1 METVNQNFFN
11 RLSLNQKILA
21 LLVIEVFGFVAVA
34 LVAFT
39 QVYTVGDETKQMSSI
54 TIPLIESV
62 NSIDENVYKQS
73 LSVKELFITV
83 SQIVN
88 QDSEKMSFYDKYN
101 QLLANDTIRT
111 EFLIANQKLKKSI
124 ADTES
129 FIKVV
134 NSEASA
140 DIDIISSHQE
150 KLLSELYEL
159 RKINQIYYRLVVN
172 NLFAEKNIKI
182 LTIDMNDLKEIS
194 STEDLL
200 LLQAS
205 KVNTEL
211 EEVIFASKSKITYV
225 ERIALSYIVITSLI
239 ALLFVVTM
247 VLVIVRMNISKPLQL
262 LTDSINRYTPLH
274 KVEEIEDEQNILLR
288 EDELGRMGRS
298 FNRLKKDLWEQG
310 EGLQNA
316 KFDAERANKAKSVF
330 LASASHDLRQP
341 LNAMQ
346 MYIAALQSKVKDK
359 EILRI
364 IEDINSV
371 SISTARLLNALL
383 DVSELEVGAIKPRHE
398 IFSVNNILIS
408 IFQSFL
414 PLAKDKELDF
424 RIVPS
429 SLYVRSDPAL
439 LERILGNFMSN
450 AIRYTNKGSVLIGC
464 RKRGDKVS
472 IEVWDTGC
480 GISDDQM
487 SLIYEDFYQIEN
499 KERDRGK
506 GLGLGLALAK
516 RLADSLEHTIDSKS
530 SLGSGSCFS
539 VSVDLAEN
547 KADKNQ
553 SEIFMNIM
561 NLSGINILLVEDDID
576 VLKATKQLLE
586 SWGCKVKTARNKDEV
601 MNLIKENPYNNPD
614 IILADNRLPGDSSGI
629 DITYLIQEK
638 LQTSIPCV
646 IMTGDVERNHVQ
658 SIIDQGFPVLLKPIQ
673 PAKFRAMLSH
683 LIQAKEA

>member
-1 METVNQNFFN
+1 MELVKQNLFN

-21 LLVIEVFGFVAVA
+21 LLVVEVFGFIAVM
-34 LVAFT
+34 LVAFS
-39 QVYTVGDETKQMSSI
+39 QISTVGNETKKMSSI

-62 NSIDENVYKQS
+62 NTIDENVYKQS

-83 SQIVN
+83 SAIVN
-88 QDSEKMSFYDKYN
+88 QDSEKTSYYEKYN
-101 QLLANDTIRT
+101 QLLENDTIRT
-111 EFLIANQKLKKSI
+111 DFLIANQKLRKSI
-124 ADTES
+124 ADTET
-129 FIKVV
+129 FIKIV
-134 NSEASA
+134 NSDEIG

-159 RKINQIYYRLVVN
+159 RKVNQMYYQLVVN
-172 NLFAEKNIKI
+172 NLFAEKNIDI
-182 LTIDMNDLKEIS
+182 LSIHMNDLNEIS
-194 STEDLL
+194 STENLL
-200 LLQAS
+200 LAQAG
-205 KVNTEL
+205 KVSSEL
-211 EEVIFASKSKITYV
+211 EAIIFASKSKITYV
-225 ERIALSYIVITSLI
+225 ERIANSYIVITSLI
-239 ALLFVVTM
+239 ALLFVISM

-274 KVEEIEDEQNILLR
+274 KVEEFEDEKVILAR

-298 FNRLKKDLWEQG
+298 FNRLKQDLWEQG

-316 KFDAERANKAKSVF
+316 KIDAERANKAKSLF

-371 SISTARLLNALL
+371 SMSTARLLNALL
-383 DVSELEVGAIKPRHE
+383 DVSELEVGAIKPRFE
-398 IFSVNNILIS
+398 SFSVNNMLIS

-414 PLAKDKELDF
+414 PLAKDKGLNF
-424 RIVPS
+424 RVVPS

-464 RKRGDKVS
+464 RKRGDKVV

-516 RLADSLEHTIDSKS
+516 RLSESLEHKIVSKS
-530 SLGSGSCFS
+530 TFGSGSCFS
-539 VSVDLAEN
+539 VLVNIGEKTVDEN
-547 KADKNQ
+547 QDE
-553 SEIFMNIM
+553 SFMNIM
-561 NLSGINILLVEDDID
+561 NLSGVNILLVEDDMD

-601 MNLIKENPYNNPD
+601 MNLIKENPYDNPD
-614 IILADNRLPGDSSGI
+614 IILADNRLPGDASGI

-638 LQTSIPCV
+638 LQASIPCV

-658 SIIDQGFPVLLKPIQ
+658 SIIDKGFPVLLKPIQ

-683 LIQAKEA
+683 LIQA

>member
-1 METVNQNFFN
+1 MEEVKQNLFN

-21 LLVIEVFGFVAVA
+21 LLVVEVFGFIAVM
-34 LVAFT
+34 LVAFS
-39 QVYTVGDETKQMSSI
+39 QISTVGNETKQMSSI

-62 NSIDENVYKQS
+62 NTIDENVYKQS

-83 SQIVN
+83 SAIVN
-88 QDSEKMSFYDKYN
+88 QDSEKTSYYEKYN
-101 QLLANDTIRT
+101 QLLENDTIRT
-111 EFLIANQKLKKSI
+111 EFLIANQKLTKSI
-124 ADTES
+124 ADTEA
-129 FIKVV
+129 FIKIV
-134 NSEASA
+134 NSEEIG
-140 DIDIISSHQE
+140 DVDIISAHQE

-159 RKINQIYYRLVVN
+159 RKVNQIYYQLVVN
-172 NLFAEKNIKI
+172 ILFAEKNIEI
-182 LTIDMNDLKEIS
+182 LSIHMNDLNEIS
-194 STEDLL
+194 STGNLL
-200 LLQAS
+200 LAQAG
-205 KVNTEL
+205 KVSSEL
-211 EEVIFASKSKITYV
+211 EAIIFASKSKITYV
-225 ERIALSYIVITSLI
+225 KRIANSYIVITSLI
-239 ALLFVVTM
+239 ALLFVVSM

-274 KVEEIEDEQNILLR
+274 KVEEFEDEKVILAR

-298 FNRLKKDLWEQG
+298 FNRLKQDLWEQG

-316 KFDAERANKAKSVF
+316 KIDAERANKAKSLF

-371 SISTARLLNALL
+371 SMSTARLLNALL
-383 DVSELEVGAIKPRHE
+383 DVSELEVGAIKPRFE
-398 IFSVNNILIS
+398 SFSVNNMLIS

-414 PLAKDKELDF
+414 PLAKDKGLNF
-424 RIVPS
+424 RVVPS

-464 RKRGDKVS
+464 RKRGDKVV

-516 RLADSLEHTIDSKS
+516 RLAESLEHSINSKS
-530 SLGSGSCFS
+530 TLGAGSCFS
-539 VSVDLAEN
+539 VAVDIAEN
-547 KADKNQ
+547 NTENNQ
-553 SEIFMNIM
+553 EESFMNIM
-561 NLSGINILLVEDDID
+561 NLSGTNILLVEDDMD

-601 MNLIKENPYNNPD
+601 MNFIKENPYDNPD
-614 IILADNRLPGDSSGI
+614 IILADNRLPGDASGI

-638 LQTSIPCV
+638 LQASIPCV

-683 LIQAKEA
+683 LIQA

>member
-129 FIKVV
+129 FIKIVK
-134 NSEASA
+134 SEEKA
-140 DIDIISSHQE
+140 DIDIISAHQE

-172 NLFAEKNIKI
+172 NLFAEKNIRI

-614 IILADNRLPGDSSGI
+614 IILADNRLPGDLSGI

>member
-1 METVNQNFFN
+1 MEIANQNFFN
-11 RLSLNQKILA
+11 RLSLNQKILS
-21 LLVIEVFGFVAVA
+21 LLVIEVLGFVAVA

-62 NSIDENVYKQS
+62 NAIDENVYKQS

-88 QDSEKMSFYDKYN
+88 QDSEKTSFYEKYN
-101 QLLANDTIRT
+101 QLLANDSIRT

-134 NSEASA
+134 HSEAKA
-140 DIDIISSHQE
+140 DIAIISSHQE

-172 NLFAEKNIKI
+172 NLFAEKNIEI

-194 STEDLL
+194 YTENLL
-200 LLQAS
+200 LVQAG
-205 KVNTEL
+205 KVNAEL
-211 EEVIFASKSKITYV
+211 EEIIFASKSKITYV

-274 KVEEIEDEQNILLR
+274 KVEEFEDEKNILSR

-298 FNRLKKDLWEQG
+298 FNRLKEDLWEQG

-316 KFDAERANKAKSVF
+316 KIDAERANKAKSVF

-383 DVSELEVGAIKPRHE
+383 DVSELEVGAIKPRFE

-424 RIVPS
+424 RVVPS
-429 SLYVRSDPAL
+429 SFYVRSDPAL

-450 AIRYTNKGSVLIGC
+450 AIRYTDKGSVLIGC
-464 RKRGDKVS
+464 RKRGDKVV

-516 RLADSLEHTIDSKS
+516 RLAESLEHTIDSKS
-530 SLGSGSCFS
+530 TLGNGSCFS
-539 VSVDLAEN
+539 VAVDIAEN
-547 KADKNQ
+547 KIDDNQ
-553 SEIFMNIM
+553 AESFMNIM
-561 NLSGINILLVEDDID
+561 NLSGANILLVEDDMD

-601 MNLIKENPYNNPD
+601 MNLIKENPYDNPD
-614 IILADNRLPGDSSGI
+614 IILADNRLPGDASGI

-638 LQTSIPCV
+638 LQASIPCV

-683 LIQAKEA
+683 LIQA

>member
-1 METVNQNFFN
+1 MELIKQNLFN
-11 RLSLNQKILA
+11 RLSLNQKILS
-21 LLVIEVFGFVAVA
+21 LLVIEFLGFMAVM
-34 LVAFT
+34 LVAFS
-39 QVYTVGDETKQMSSI
+39 QIYTVGNETKQMSSI

-62 NSIDENVYKQS
+62 NTIDENVYKQS

-83 SQIVN
+83 NQIVN
-88 QDSEKMSFYDKYN
+88 QGSEEATFYDKFN
-101 QLLANDTIRT
+101 QLLENEDIQT
-111 EFLIANQKLKKSI
+111 EFILSNQNLKQSI

-129 FIKVV
+129 FVKRVSNEGIGDKDIIKV
-134 NSEASA
+134 
-140 DIDIISSHQE
+140 HKE

-159 RKINQIYYRLVVN
+159 RKVNQMYYQLVVN
-172 NLFAEKNIKI
+172 NLFAEINLEI
-182 LTIDMNDLKEIS
+182 LTIDITDLDEIS
-194 STEDLL
+194 ATENNLM
-200 LLQAS
+200 LQANRVS
-205 KVNTEL
+205 SEL
-211 EEVIFASKSKITYV
+211 EEIINASKAQITYV
-225 ERIALSYIVITSLI
+225 ERIAISYIVITSLI
-239 ALLFVVTM
+239 ALLFVVSM

-274 KVEEIEDEQNILLR
+274 KVEEIEDEQNILSR

-316 KFDAERANKAKSVF
+316 KSDAERANKAKSVF

-429 SLYVRSDPAL
+429 SLYVESDPAL

-450 AIRYTNKGSVLIGC
+450 AIRYTDKGSVLIGC
-464 RKRGDKVS
+464 RRKGSEVS

-487 SLIYEDFYQIEN
+487 SLIYEDFYQVEN

-516 RLADSLEHTIDSKS
+516 RLSDSLDHKIDSKS
-530 SLGSGSCFS
+530 SLGRGSCFS
-539 VSVDLAEN
+539 VRVDLAEN
-547 KADKNQ
+547 KADTNQ
-553 SEIFMNIM
+553 DEIFMNIM
-561 NLSGINILLVEDDID
+561 NLSGINILLIEDDID

-586 SWGCKVKTARNKDEV
+586 SWGCNVKTARNKDEV
-601 MNLIKENPYNNPD
+601 MNLIKEDPYKNPD
-614 IILADNRLPGDSSGI
+614 IILADNRLPGDASGI

-646 IMTGDVERNHVQ
+646 IMTGDVERSHVQ
-658 SIIDQGFPVLLKPIQ
+658 GIIDQGFPVLLKPIQ

-683 LIQAKEA
+683 LIQA

>member
-1 METVNQNFFN
+1 METANQILFN
-11 RLSLNQKILA
+11 KLSLNQKILA
-21 LLVIEVFGFVAVA
+21 LLVIEVFGFIAVA

-62 NSIDENVYKQS
+62 NTIDENVYKQS

-88 QDSEKMSFYDKYN
+88 QDSEKTSFYDKYN

-129 FIKVV
+129 FIKIV
-134 NSEASA
+134 NSEAKA

-159 RKINQIYYRLVVN
+159 RKVNQIYYQLVVN
-172 NLFAEKNIKI
+172 NLFAEKNIEI
-182 LTIDMNDLKEIS
+182 LTIDINDLHEIS
-194 STEDLL
+194 STEDIL
-200 LLQAS
+200 LLQAR
-205 KVNTEL
+205 KVNAEL
-211 EEVIFASKSKITYV
+211 EKIIFASKSKITYV
-225 ERIALSYIVITSLI
+225 ERIAVSYIVITSLI

-472 IEVWDTGC
+472 VEVWDTGC

-487 SLIYEDFYQIEN
+487 SLIYEDFYQVEN

-516 RLADSLEHTIDSKS
+516 RLADSLDHTINSKS
-530 SLGSGSCFS
+530 TLGAGSCFS

-547 KADKNQ
+547 KADKNLDDG
-553 SEIFMNIM
+553 FMNIM
-561 NLSGINILLVEDDID
+561 NLSGVNVFLVEDDID

-601 MNLIKENPYNNPD
+601 MNLIKENPYDNPD
-614 IILADNRLPGDSSGI
+614 IILADNRLPGDASGI

-638 LQTSIPCV
+638 LQASIPCV

>member
-1 METVNQNFFN
+1 MELIKQNLFN
-11 RLSLNQKILA
+11 RLSLNQKILS
-21 LLVIEVFGFVAVA
+21 LLVIEFLGFMAVM
-34 LVAFT
+34 LVAFS
-39 QVYTVGDETKQMSSI
+39 QIYTVGNETKQMSSI

-62 NSIDENVYKQS
+62 NTIDENVYKQS

-83 SQIVN
+83 NQIVN
-88 QDSEKMSFYDKYN
+88 QGSEEASFYDKFN
-101 QLLANDTIRT
+101 QLLENEDIQT
-111 EFLIANQKLKKSI
+111 EFILSNQNLKQSI

-129 FIKVV
+129 FVKRVSNEGIGDKDIIKV
-134 NSEASA
+134 
-140 DIDIISSHQE
+140 HKE

-159 RKINQIYYRLVVN
+159 RKVNQMYYQLVVD
-172 NLFAEKNIKI
+172 NLFAEINLEI
-182 LTIDMNDLKEIS
+182 LTIDITDLDEIS
-194 STEDLL
+194 VTENNLM
-200 LLQAS
+200 LQANRVS
-205 KVNTEL
+205 SEL
-211 EEVIFASKSKITYV
+211 EEIINASKAQITYV
-225 ERIALSYIVITSLI
+225 ERIAISYIVITSLI
-239 ALLFVVTM
+239 ALLFVISM

-274 KVEEIEDEQNILLR
+274 KVEEIEDEQNILSR

-316 KFDAERANKAKSVF
+316 KSDAERANKAKSVF

-429 SLYVRSDPAL
+429 SLYVESDPAL

-450 AIRYTNKGSVLIGC
+450 AIRYTDKGSVLIGC
-464 RKRGDKVS
+464 RRKGSEVS

-487 SLIYEDFYQIEN
+487 SLIYEDFYQVEN

-516 RLADSLEHTIDSKS
+516 RLSDSLDHKIDSKS
-530 SLGSGSCFS
+530 SLGRGSCFS
-539 VSVDLAEN
+539 VRVDLAEN
-547 KADKNQ
+547 KADTSQ
-553 SEIFMNIM
+553 DEIFMNIM
-561 NLSGINILLVEDDID
+561 NLSGINILLIEDDID

-586 SWGCKVKTARNKDEV
+586 SWGCNVKTARNKDEV
-601 MNLIKENPYNNPD
+601 MNLIKEDPYKNPD
-614 IILADNRLPGDSSGI
+614 IILADNRLPGDASGI

-646 IMTGDVERNHVQ
+646 IMTGDVERSHVQ
-658 SIIDQGFPVLLKPIQ
+658 GIIDQGFPVLLKPIQ

-683 LIQAKEA
+683 LIQA

>member
-1 METVNQNFFN
+1 MEVAKQNLFN

-21 LLVIEVFGFVAVA
+21 LLVVEVFGFIAVM
-34 LVAFT
+34 LVAFA
-39 QVYTVGDETKQMSSI
+39 QISTVGNETKKMSSI

-62 NSIDENVYKQS
+62 NTIDENVYKQS

-83 SQIVN
+83 SAIVN
-88 QDSEKMSFYDKYN
+88 QDSEKTSFYEKYN
-101 QLLANDTIRT
+101 QLLENDTIRT
-111 EFLIANQKLKKSI
+111 EFLIANQKLRKSI
-124 ADTES
+124 ADTEA
-129 FIKVV
+129 FIKIV
-134 NSEASA
+134 NSEEIG

-159 RKINQIYYRLVVN
+159 RKVNQIYYQLVVN
-172 NLFAEKNIKI
+172 NLFAEKNIDI
-182 LTIDMNDLKEIS
+182 LSIHMNDLNEIS
-194 STEDLL
+194 STENLL
-200 LLQAS
+200 LAQAG
-205 KVNTEL
+205 KVNSEL
-211 EEVIFASKSKITYV
+211 EAIIFASKSKITYV
-225 ERIALSYIVITSLI
+225 ERIANSYIVITSLI
-239 ALLFVVTM
+239 ALLFVISM

-274 KVEEIEDEQNILLR
+274 KVEEFEDEKVILAR

-298 FNRLKKDLWEQG
+298 FNRLKQDLWEQS

-316 KFDAERANKAKSVF
+316 KIDADRANKAKSLF

-359 EILRI
+359 EIMRI

-383 DVSELEVGAIKPRHE
+383 DVSELEVGAIKPRFE
-398 IFSVNNILIS
+398 SFSVNNMLIS

-414 PLAKDKELDF
+414 PLAKDKGLNF
-424 RIVPS
+424 RVVPS

-464 RKRGDKVS
+464 RKRGDKVV

-480 GISDDQM
+480 GISNDQM

-516 RLADSLEHTIDSKS
+516 RLAESLEHSINSKS
-530 SLGSGSCFS
+530 TLGAGSCFS
-539 VSVDLAEN
+539 VAVDIAEN
-547 KADKNQ
+547 NTENNQ
-553 SEIFMNIM
+553 DESFMNIM
-561 NLSGINILLVEDDID
+561 NLSGANILLVEDDMD
-576 VLKATKQLLE
+576 VLRATKQLLE

-601 MNLIKENPYNNPD
+601 MNLIKENPYDNPD
-614 IILADNRLPGDSSGI
+614 IILADNRLPGDASGI

-638 LQTSIPCV
+638 LQASIPCV

-683 LIQAKEA
+683 LIQA

>member
-1 METVNQNFFN
+1 MELIKQNLFN
-11 RLSLNQKILA
+11 RLSLNQKILS
-21 LLVIEVFGFVAVA
+21 LLVIEFLGFMAVM
-34 LVAFT
+34 LVAFS
-39 QVYTVGDETKQMSSI
+39 QIYTVGNETKQMSSI

-62 NSIDENVYKQS
+62 NTIDENVYKQS

-83 SQIVN
+83 NQIVN
-88 QDSEKMSFYDKYN
+88 QGSEEATFYDKFN
-101 QLLANDTIRT
+101 QLLENEDIQT
-111 EFLIANQKLKKSI
+111 EFILSNQNLKQSI

-129 FIKVV
+129 FVKRVSNEGIGDKDIIKV
-134 NSEASA
+134 
-140 DIDIISSHQE
+140 HKE

-159 RKINQIYYRLVVN
+159 RKVNQMYYQLVVD
-172 NLFAEKNIKI
+172 NLFAEINLEI
-182 LTIDMNDLKEIS
+182 LTIDITDLDEIS
-194 STEDLL
+194 ATENNLM
-200 LLQAS
+200 LQANRVS
-205 KVNTEL
+205 SEL
-211 EEVIFASKSKITYV
+211 EEIINASKAQITYV
-225 ERIALSYIVITSLI
+225 ERIAISYIVITSLI
-239 ALLFVVTM
+239 ALLFVISM

-274 KVEEIEDEQNILLR
+274 KVEEIEDEQNILSR

-316 KFDAERANKAKSVF
+316 KSDAERANKAKSVF

-429 SLYVRSDPAL
+429 SLYVESDPAL

-450 AIRYTNKGSVLIGC
+450 AIRYTDKGSVLIGC
-464 RKRGDKVS
+464 RRKGSEVS

-487 SLIYEDFYQIEN
+487 SLIYEDFYQVEN

-516 RLADSLEHTIDSKS
+516 RLSDSLDHKIDSKS
-530 SLGSGSCFS
+530 SLGRGSCFS
-539 VSVDLAEN
+539 VTVDLAEN
-547 KADKNQ
+547 KADTNQ
-553 SEIFMNIM
+553 DEIFMNIM
-561 NLSGINILLVEDDID
+561 NLSGINILLIEDDID

-586 SWGCKVKTARNKDEV
+586 SWGCNVKTARNKDEV
-601 MNLIKENPYNNPD
+601 MNLIKEDPYKNPD
-614 IILADNRLPGDSSGI
+614 VILADNRLPGDASGI

-638 LQTSIPCV
+638 LQTSIPCD
-646 IMTGDVERNHVQ
+646 IMTGDVERSHVQ
-658 SIIDQGFPVLLKPIQ
+658 GIIDQGFPVLLKPIQ

-683 LIQAKEA
+683 LIQV

>member
-1 METVNQNFFN
+1 METANQIFFN
-11 RLSLNQKILA
+11 KLSLNQKILA
-21 LLVIEVFGFVAVA
+21 LLVIEVFGFIAVA

-83 SQIVN
+83 SAIVN
-88 QDSEKMSFYDKYN
+88 QDSEKTSYYEKYN
-101 QLLANDTIRT
+101 QLLENDTIRT

-129 FIKVV
+129 FIKIV
-134 NSEASA
+134 NSEAKA

-159 RKINQIYYRLVVN
+159 RKVNQIYYQLVVN
-172 NLFAEKNIKI
+172 NLFAEKNIEI
-182 LTIDMNDLKEIS
+182 LTIDINDLHEIS
-194 STEDLL
+194 STEDIL
-200 LLQAS
+200 LLQAR
-205 KVNTEL
+205 KVNAEL
-211 EEVIFASKSKITYV
+211 EEIIFASKSKITYV
-225 ERIALSYIVITSLI
+225 ERIAVSYIVITSLI

-408 IFQSFL
+408 IFQSYL

-472 IEVWDTGC
+472 VEVWDTGC

-601 MNLIKENPYNNPD
+601 MNLIKENPYDNPD

-638 LQTSIPCV
+638 LQASIPCV

-683 LIQAKEA
+683 LIQA

>member
-1 METVNQNFFN
+1 MEIANQNFFN
-11 RLSLNQKILA
+11 RLSLNQKILS
-21 LLVIEVFGFVAVA
+21 LLVIEVLGFVAVA

-62 NSIDENVYKQS
+62 NAIDENVYKQS

-88 QDSEKMSFYDKYN
+88 QDSEKTSFYEKYN
-101 QLLANDTIRT
+101 QLLANDSIRT

-134 NSEASA
+134 NSEAKA
-140 DIDIISSHQE
+140 DIAIISSHQE

-172 NLFAEKNIKI
+172 NLFAEKNIEI
-182 LTIDMNDLKEIS
+182 LTIDANDLKEIS
-194 STEDLL
+194 YTENLL
-200 LLQAS
+200 LVQAG
-205 KVNTEL
+205 KVNAEL
-211 EEVIFASKSKITYV
+211 EEIIFASKSKITYV

-274 KVEEIEDEQNILLR
+274 KVEEFEDEKNILSR

-298 FNRLKKDLWEQG
+298 FNRLKEDLWEQG

-316 KFDAERANKAKSVF
+316 KIDAERANKAKSVF

-383 DVSELEVGAIKPRHE
+383 DVSELEVGAIKPRFE

-424 RIVPS
+424 RVVPS
-429 SLYVRSDPAL
+429 SFYVRSDPAL

-450 AIRYTNKGSVLIGC
+450 AIRYTDKGSVLIGC
-464 RKRGDKVS
+464 RKRGDKVV

-516 RLADSLEHTIDSKS
+516 RLAESLEHTIDSKS
-530 SLGSGSCFS
+530 TLGNGSCFS
-539 VSVDLAEN
+539 VAVDIAEN
-547 KADKNQ
+547 KIDDNQ
-553 SEIFMNIM
+553 AESFMNIM
-561 NLSGINILLVEDDID
+561 NLSGANILLVEDDMD

-601 MNLIKENPYNNPD
+601 MNLIKENPYDNPD
-614 IILADNRLPGDSSGI
+614 IILADNRLPGDASGI

-638 LQTSIPCV
+638 LQASIPCV
-646 IMTGDVERNHVQ
+646 IMTGDVERSHVQ

-683 LIQAKEA
+683 LIQA

>member
-1 METVNQNFFN
+1 MELIKQNLFN
-11 RLSLNQKILA
+11 RLSLNQKILS
-21 LLVIEVFGFVAVA
+21 LLVIEFLGFMAVM
-34 LVAFT
+34 LVAFS
-39 QVYTVGDETKQMSSI
+39 QIYTVGNETKQMSSI

-62 NSIDENVYKQS
+62 NTIDENVYKQS

-83 SQIVN
+83 NQIVN
-88 QDSEKMSFYDKYN
+88 QGSEEASFYDKFN
-101 QLLANDTIRT
+101 QLLENEDIQT
-111 EFLIANQKLKKSI
+111 EFILSNQNLKQSI

-129 FIKVV
+129 FVKRVSNEGIGDKDIIKV
-134 NSEASA
+134 
-140 DIDIISSHQE
+140 HKE

-159 RKINQIYYRLVVN
+159 RKVNQMYYQLVVD
-172 NLFAEKNIKI
+172 NLFAEINLEI
-182 LTIDMNDLKEIS
+182 LTIDITDLDEIS
-194 STEDLL
+194 ATENNLM
-200 LLQAS
+200 LQANRVS
-205 KVNTEL
+205 SEL
-211 EEVIFASKSKITYV
+211 EEIINASKAQITYV
-225 ERIALSYIVITSLI
+225 ERIAISYIVITSLI
-239 ALLFVVTM
+239 ALLFVISM

-274 KVEEIEDEQNILLR
+274 KVEEIEDEQNILSR

-316 KFDAERANKAKSVF
+316 KSDAERANKAKSVF

-429 SLYVRSDPAL
+429 SLYVESDPAL

-450 AIRYTNKGSVLIGC
+450 AIRYTDKGSVLIGC
-464 RKRGDKVS
+464 RRKGSEIS

-487 SLIYEDFYQIEN
+487 SLIYEDFYQVEN

-516 RLADSLEHTIDSKS
+516 RLSDSLDHKIDSKS
-530 SLGSGSCFS
+530 SLGRGSCFS
-539 VSVDLAEN
+539 VRVDLAKN
-547 KADKNQ
+547 KADTNQ
-553 SEIFMNIM
+553 EEIFMNIM
-561 NLSGINILLVEDDID
+561 NLSGINILLIEDDID

-586 SWGCKVKTARNKDEV
+586 SWGCNVKTARNKDEV
-601 MNLIKENPYNNPD
+601 MNLIKEDPYKNPD
-614 IILADNRLPGDSSGI
+614 IILADNRLPGDASGI

-638 LQTSIPCV
+638 LQISIPCV
-646 IMTGDVERNHVQ
+646 IMTGDVERSHVQ
-658 SIIDQGFPVLLKPIQ
+658 GIIDQGFPVLLKPIQ

-683 LIQAKEA
+683 LIQA

>member
-1 METVNQNFFN
+1 MELVKQNLFN
-11 RLSLNQKILA
+11 KLSLNQKILA
-21 LLVIEVFGFVAVA
+21 LLVVEVFGFIAVM
-34 LVAFT
+34 LVAFS
-39 QVYTVGDETKQMSSI
+39 QISTVGNETKQMSSI

-62 NSIDENVYKQS
+62 NTIDENVYKQS

-83 SQIVN
+83 SAIVN
-88 QDSEKMSFYDKYN
+88 QDSEKTSYYEKYN
-101 QLLANDTIRT
+101 QLLENDTIRT
-111 EFLIANQKLKKSI
+111 EFLIANQKLTKSI
-124 ADTES
+124 ADTEA
-129 FIKVV
+129 FIKIV
-134 NSEASA
+134 NSEEIG
-140 DIDIISSHQE
+140 DLDIISAHQE

-159 RKINQIYYRLVVN
+159 RKVNQIYYQLVVN
-172 NLFAEKNIKI
+172 NLFAEKNIEI
-182 LTIDMNDLKEIS
+182 LSIHMNDLNEIS
-194 STEDLL
+194 STGNLL
-200 LLQAS
+200 LAQAG
-205 KVNTEL
+205 KVSSEL
-211 EEVIFASKSKITYV
+211 EAIIFASKSKITYV
-225 ERIALSYIVITSLI
+225 ERIANSYIVITSLI
-239 ALLFVVTM
+239 ALLFVVSM

-274 KVEEIEDEQNILLR
+274 KVEEFEDEKVILAR

-298 FNRLKKDLWEQG
+298 FNRLKQDLWEQG

-316 KFDAERANKAKSVF
+316 KIDAERANKAKSLF

-371 SISTARLLNALL
+371 SMSTARLLNALL
-383 DVSELEVGAIKPRHE
+383 DVSELEVGAIKPRFE
-398 IFSVNNILIS
+398 SFSVNNMLIS

-414 PLAKDKELDF
+414 PLAKDKGLNF
-424 RIVPS
+424 RVVPS

-464 RKRGDKVS
+464 RKRGDKVV

-516 RLADSLEHTIDSKS
+516 RLAESLEHSINSKS
-530 SLGSGSCFS
+530 TLGAGSCFS
-539 VSVDLAEN
+539 VAVDIAEN
-547 KADKNQ
+547 NTENNQ
-553 SEIFMNIM
+553 EESFMNIM
-561 NLSGINILLVEDDID
+561 NLSGTNILLVEDDMD

-601 MNLIKENPYNNPD
+601 MNFIKENPYDNPD
-614 IILADNRLPGDSSGI
+614 IILADNRLPGDASGI

-638 LQTSIPCV
+638 LQASIPCV

-683 LIQAKEA
+683 LIQA

>member
-1 METVNQNFFN
+1 METANQIFFN
-11 RLSLNQKILA
+11 KLSLNQKILA
-21 LLVIEVFGFVAVA
+21 LLVIEVFGFIAVA

-62 NSIDENVYKQS
+62 NTIDENVYKQS

-88 QDSEKMSFYDKYN
+88 QDSEKTSFYDKYN

-129 FIKVV
+129 FIKIV
-134 NSEASA
+134 NSEAKA

-172 NLFAEKNIKI
+172 NLFAEKNIEI
-182 LTIDMNDLKEIS
+182 LTIDINDLHEIS
-194 STEDLL
+194 STEDIL
-200 LLQAS
+200 LLQAR
-205 KVNTEL
+205 KVNAEL
-211 EEVIFASKSKITYV
+211 EEIIFASKSKITYV
-225 ERIALSYIVITSLI
+225 ERIAVSYIVITSLI

-472 IEVWDTGC
+472 VEVWDTGC

-638 LQTSIPCV
+638 LQASIPCV

-683 LIQAKEA
+683 LIQA

>member
-1 METVNQNFFN
+1 MELVKQNLFN

-21 LLVIEVFGFVAVA
+21 LLVVEVFGFIAVM
-34 LVAFT
+34 LVAFS
-39 QVYTVGDETKQMSSI
+39 QISTVGNETKQMSSI

-62 NSIDENVYKQS
+62 NTIDENVYKQS

-83 SQIVN
+83 SAIVN
-88 QDSEKMSFYDKYN
+88 QDSEKTSYYEKYN
-101 QLLANDTIRT
+101 QLLENDTIRT
-111 EFLIANQKLKKSI
+111 EFLIANQKLTKSI
-124 ADTES
+124 ADTEA
-129 FIKVV
+129 FIKIV
-134 NSEASA
+134 NSEEIG
-140 DIDIISSHQE
+140 DVDIISSHQE

-159 RKINQIYYRLVVN
+159 RKVNQIYYQLVVN
-172 NLFAEKNIKI
+172 NLFAEKNIEI
-182 LTIDMNDLKEIS
+182 LSIHMNDLNEIS
-194 STEDLL
+194 STGNLL
-200 LLQAS
+200 LAQAG
-205 KVNTEL
+205 KVSSEL
-211 EEVIFASKSKITYV
+211 EAIIFASKSKITYV
-225 ERIALSYIVITSLI
+225 ERIANSYIVITSLI
-239 ALLFVVTM
+239 ALLFVVSM

-274 KVEEIEDEQNILLR
+274 KVEEFEDEKVILAR

-298 FNRLKKDLWEQG
+298 FNRLKQDLWEQG

-316 KFDAERANKAKSVF
+316 KIDAERANKAKSLF

-371 SISTARLLNALL
+371 SMSTARLLNALL
-383 DVSELEVGAIKPRHE
+383 DVSELEVGAIKPRFE
-398 IFSVNNILIS
+398 SFSVNNMLIS

-414 PLAKDKELDF
+414 PLAKDKGLNF
-424 RIVPS
+424 RVVPS

-464 RKRGDKVS
+464 RKRGDKVV

-487 SLIYEDFYQIEN
+487 SLIYEDFYQIDN

-516 RLADSLEHTIDSKS
+516 RLAESLEHSINSKS
-530 SLGSGSCFS
+530 TLGAGSCFS
-539 VSVDLAEN
+539 VAVDIAEN
-547 KADKNQ
+547 NTENNQ
-553 SEIFMNIM
+553 EESFMNIM
-561 NLSGINILLVEDDID
+561 NLSGTNILLVEDDMD

-601 MNLIKENPYNNPD
+601 MNFIKENPYDNPD
-614 IILADNRLPGDSSGI
+614 IILADNRLPGDASGI

-638 LQTSIPCV
+638 LQASIPCV

-683 LIQAKEA
+683 LIQA

>member
-1 METVNQNFFN
+1 MELIKQNLFN
-11 RLSLNQKILA
+11 RLSLNQKILS
-21 LLVIEVFGFVAVA
+21 LLVIEFLGFMAVM
-34 LVAFT
+34 LVAFS
-39 QVYTVGDETKQMSSI
+39 QIYTVGNETKQMSSI

-62 NSIDENVYKQS
+62 NTIDENVYKQS

-83 SQIVN
+83 NQIVN
-88 QDSEKMSFYDKYN
+88 QGSEEASFYDKFN
-101 QLLANDTIRT
+101 QLLENEDIQT
-111 EFLIANQKLKKSI
+111 EFILSNQNLKQSI

-129 FIKVV
+129 FVKRVSNEGIGDKDIIKV
-134 NSEASA
+134 
-140 DIDIISSHQE
+140 HKE

-159 RKINQIYYRLVVN
+159 RKVNQMYYQLVVD
-172 NLFAEKNIKI
+172 NLFAEINLEI
-182 LTIDMNDLKEIS
+182 LTIDITDLDEIS
-194 STEDLL
+194 ATENNLM
-200 LLQAS
+200 LQANRVS
-205 KVNTEL
+205 SEL
-211 EEVIFASKSKITYV
+211 EEIINASKAQITYV
-225 ERIALSYIVITSLI
+225 ERIAISYIVITSLI
-239 ALLFVVTM
+239 ALLFVVSM

-274 KVEEIEDEQNILLR
+274 KVEEIEDEQNILSR

-316 KFDAERANKAKSVF
+316 KSDAERANKAKSVF

-429 SLYVRSDPAL
+429 SLYVESDPAL

-450 AIRYTNKGSVLIGC
+450 AIRYTDKGSVLIGC
-464 RKRGDKVS
+464 RRKGSEVS

-487 SLIYEDFYQIEN
+487 SLIYEDFYQVEN

-516 RLADSLEHTIDSKS
+516 RLSDSLDHKIDSKS
-530 SLGSGSCFS
+530 SLGRGSCFS
-539 VSVDLAEN
+539 VRVDLAEN
-547 KADKNQ
+547 KADTNQ
-553 SEIFMNIM
+553 DEIFMNIM
-561 NLSGINILLVEDDID
+561 SLSGINILLIEDDID

-586 SWGCKVKTARNKDEV
+586 SWGCNVKTARNKDEV
-601 MNLIKENPYNNPD
+601 MNLIKEDPYKNPD
-614 IILADNRLPGDSSGI
+614 IILADNRLPGDASGI

-646 IMTGDVERNHVQ
+646 IMTGDVERSHVQ
-658 SIIDQGFPVLLKPIQ
+658 GIIDQGFPVLLKPIQ

-683 LIQAKEA
+683 LIQA

>member
-1 METVNQNFFN
+1 MELIKQNLFN
-11 RLSLNQKILA
+11 RLSLNQKILS
-21 LLVIEVFGFVAVA
+21 LLVIEFLGFMAVM
-34 LVAFT
+34 LVAFS
-39 QVYTVGDETKQMSSI
+39 QIYTVGNETKQMSSI

-62 NSIDENVYKQS
+62 NTIDENVYKQS

-83 SQIVN
+83 NQIVN
-88 QDSEKMSFYDKYN
+88 QGSEEASFYDKFN
-101 QLLANDTIRT
+101 QLLENEDIQT
-111 EFLIANQKLKKSI
+111 EFILSNQNLKQSI

-129 FIKVV
+129 FVKRVSNEGIGDKDIIKV
-134 NSEASA
+134 
-140 DIDIISSHQE
+140 HKE

-159 RKINQIYYRLVVN
+159 RKVNQMYYQLVVD
-172 NLFAEKNIKI
+172 NLFAEINLEI
-182 LTIDMNDLKEIS
+182 LTIDITDLDEIS
-194 STEDLL
+194 ATENNLM
-200 LLQAS
+200 LQANRVS
-205 KVNTEL
+205 SEL
-211 EEVIFASKSKITYV
+211 EEIINASKAQITYV
-225 ERIALSYIVITSLI
+225 ERIAISYIVITSLI
-239 ALLFVVTM
+239 ALLFVISM

-274 KVEEIEDEQNILLR
+274 KVEEIEDEQNILSR

-316 KFDAERANKAKSVF
+316 KSDAERANKAKSVF

-429 SLYVRSDPAL
+429 SLYVESDPAL

-450 AIRYTNKGSVLIGC
+450 AIRYTDKGSVLIGC
-464 RKRGDKVS
+464 RRKGSEVS

-487 SLIYEDFYQIEN
+487 SLIYEDFYQVEN

-516 RLADSLEHTIDSKS
+516 RLSDSLDHKIDSKS
-530 SLGSGSCFS
+530 SLGRGSCFS
-539 VSVDLAEN
+539 VRVDLAEN
-547 KADKNQ
+547 KADTNQ
-553 SEIFMNIM
+553 DEIFMNIM
-561 NLSGINILLVEDDID
+561 SLSGINILLIEDDID

-586 SWGCKVKTARNKDEV
+586 SWGCNVKTARNKDEV
-601 MNLIKENPYNNPD
+601 MNLIKEDPYKNPD
-614 IILADNRLPGDSSGI
+614 IILADNRLPGDASGI

-658 SIIDQGFPVLLKPIQ
+658 GIIDQGFPVLLKPIQ

-683 LIQAKEA
+683 LIQA

>member
-1 METVNQNFFN
+1 MEEVKQNLFN

-21 LLVIEVFGFVAVA
+21 LLVVEVFGFIAVM
-34 LVAFT
+34 LVAFS
-39 QVYTVGDETKQMSSI
+39 QISTVGNETKQMSSI

-62 NSIDENVYKQS
+62 NTIDENVYKQS

-83 SQIVN
+83 SAIVN
-88 QDSEKMSFYDKYN
+88 QDSEKTSYYEKYN
-101 QLLANDTIRT
+101 QLLENDTIRT
-111 EFLIANQKLKKSI
+111 EFLIANQKLRKSI
-124 ADTES
+124 ADTEA
-129 FIKVV
+129 FIKIV
-134 NSEASA
+134 NSDEIG

-159 RKINQIYYRLVVN
+159 RKVNQIYYQLVVN
-172 NLFAEKNIKI
+172 NLFAEKNIDI
-182 LTIDMNDLKEIS
+182 LSIHMNDLNEIS
-194 STEDLL
+194 STENLL
-200 LLQAS
+200 LAQAG
-205 KVNTEL
+205 KVNSEL
-211 EEVIFASKSKITYV
+211 EAIIFASKSKITYV
-225 ERIALSYIVITSLI
+225 ERIANSYIVITSLI
-239 ALLFVVTM
+239 ALLFVISM

-262 LTDSINRYTPLH
+262 LTDSINRYTPLQ
-274 KVEEIEDEQNILLR
+274 KVEEFEDEKVILAR

-298 FNRLKKDLWEQG
+298 FNRLKQDLWEQS

-316 KFDAERANKAKSVF
+316 KIDAERANKAKSLF

-383 DVSELEVGAIKPRHE
+383 DVSELEAGAIKPRFE
-398 IFSVNNILIS
+398 SFSVNNMLIS

-414 PLAKDKELDF
+414 PLAKDKGLNF
-424 RIVPS
+424 RVVPS

-464 RKRGDKVS
+464 RKRGDKVV

-516 RLADSLEHTIDSKS
+516 RLSESLEHKIVSKS
-530 SLGSGSCFS
+530 TFGSGSCFS
-539 VSVDLAEN
+539 VLVNIGEKTVDEN
-547 KADKNQ
+547 QDE
-553 SEIFMNIM
+553 SFMNIM
-561 NLSGINILLVEDDID
+561 NLSGVNILLVEDDMD

-601 MNLIKENPYNNPD
+601 MNLIKENPYDNPD
-614 IILADNRLPGDSSGI
+614 IILADNRLPGDASGI

-638 LQTSIPCV
+638 LQASIPCV

-683 LIQAKEA
+683 LIQA

>member
-1 METVNQNFFN
+1 MEVVKQNLFN

-21 LLVIEVFGFVAVA
+21 LLVVEVFGFIAVM
-34 LVAFT
+34 LVAFS
-39 QVYTVGDETKQMSSI
+39 QISTVGNETKQMSSI

-62 NSIDENVYKQS
+62 NTIDENVYKQS

-83 SQIVN
+83 SAIVN
-88 QDSEKMSFYDKYN
+88 QDSEKTSYYEKYN
-101 QLLANDTIRT
+101 QLLENDTIRT
-111 EFLIANQKLKKSI
+111 EFLIANQKLRKSI
-124 ADTES
+124 ADTEA
-129 FIKVV
+129 FIKIV
-134 NSEASA
+134 NSDEIG

-159 RKINQIYYRLVVN
+159 RKVNQIYYQLVVN
-172 NLFAEKNIKI
+172 NLFAEKNIDI
-182 LTIDMNDLKEIS
+182 LSIHMNDLNEIS
-194 STEDLL
+194 STENLL
-200 LLQAS
+200 LAQAG
-205 KVNTEL
+205 KVNSEL
-211 EEVIFASKSKITYV
+211 EAIIFASKSKITYV
-225 ERIALSYIVITSLI
+225 ERIANSYIVITSLI
-239 ALLFVVTM
+239 ALLFVVSM

-274 KVEEIEDEQNILLR
+274 KVEEFEDEKVILAR

-298 FNRLKKDLWEQG
+298 FNRLKQDLWEQG

-316 KFDAERANKAKSVF
+316 KIDAERANKAKSLF

-371 SISTARLLNALL
+371 SMSTARLLNALL
-383 DVSELEVGAIKPRHE
+383 DVSELEVGAIKPRFE
-398 IFSVNNILIS
+398 SFSVNNMLIS

-414 PLAKDKELDF
+414 PLAKDKGLNF
-424 RIVPS
+424 RVVPS

-464 RKRGDKVS
+464 RKRGDKVV

-516 RLADSLEHTIDSKS
+516 RLSESLEHKIVSKS
-530 SLGSGSCFS
+530 TFGSGSCFS
-539 VSVDLAEN
+539 VLVNIGEKTVDEN
-547 KADKNQ
+547 QDE
-553 SEIFMNIM
+553 SFMNIM
-561 NLSGINILLVEDDID
+561 NLSGVNILLVEDDMD

-601 MNLIKENPYNNPD
+601 MNFIKENPYDNPD
-614 IILADNRLPGDSSGI
+614 IILADNRLPGDASGI

-638 LQTSIPCV
+638 LQASIPCV

-683 LIQAKEA
+683 LIQA

>member
-1 METVNQNFFN
+1 MEVVKQNLFN

-21 LLVIEVFGFVAVA
+21 LLVVEVFGFIAVM
-34 LVAFT
+34 LVAFS
-39 QVYTVGDETKQMSSI
+39 QISTVGNETKQMSSI

-62 NSIDENVYKQS
+62 NTIDENVYKQS

-83 SQIVN
+83 SAIVN
-88 QDSEKMSFYDKYN
+88 QDSEKTSYYEKYN
-101 QLLANDTIRT
+101 QLLENDTIRT
-111 EFLIANQKLKKSI
+111 EFLIANQKLRKSI
-124 ADTES
+124 ADTEA
-129 FIKVV
+129 FIKIVH
-134 NSEASA
+134 SDEIG

-159 RKINQIYYRLVVN
+159 RKVNQIYYQLVVN
-172 NLFAEKNIKI
+172 NLFAEKNIDI
-182 LTIDMNDLKEIS
+182 LSIHMNDLNEIS
-194 STEDLL
+194 STENLL
-200 LLQAS
+200 LAQAG
-205 KVNTEL
+205 KVNSEL
-211 EEVIFASKSKITYV
+211 EAIIFASKSKITYV
-225 ERIALSYIVITSLI
+225 ERIANSYIVITSLI
-239 ALLFVVTM
+239 ALLFVISM

-274 KVEEIEDEQNILLR
+274 KVEEFEDEKVILAR

-298 FNRLKKDLWEQG
+298 FNRLKQDLWEQS

-316 KFDAERANKAKSVF
+316 KIDAERANKAKSLF

-359 EILRI
+359 EIMRI

-383 DVSELEVGAIKPRHE
+383 DVSELEVGAIKPRFE
-398 IFSVNNILIS
+398 SFSVNNMLIS

-414 PLAKDKELDF
+414 PLAKDKGLNF
-424 RIVPS
+424 RVVPS

-464 RKRGDKVS
+464 RKRGDKVV

-516 RLADSLEHTIDSKS
+516 RLSESLEHKIVSKS
-530 SLGSGSCFS
+530 TFGSGSCFS
-539 VSVDLAEN
+539 VLVNIGEKTVDEN
-547 KADKNQ
+547 QDE
-553 SEIFMNIM
+553 SFMNIM
-561 NLSGINILLVEDDID
+561 NLSGANILLVEDDMD

-601 MNLIKENPYNNPD
+601 MNLIKENPYDNPD
-614 IILADNRLPGDSSGI
+614 IILADNRLPGDASGI

-638 LQTSIPCV
+638 LQASIPCV

-683 LIQAKEA
+683 LIQA

>member
-1 METVNQNFFN
+1 MEIIKQNFFN
-11 RLSLNQKILA
+11 RLSLNQKILS
-21 LLVIEVFGFVAVA
+21 LLVIEILGFTAVM
-34 LVAFT
+34 LVAFS
-39 QVYTVGDETKQMSSI
+39 QIYKVGNETKQMSSI

-62 NSIDENVYKQS
+62 NTIDENVYKQS
-73 LSVKELFITV
+73 ISVKELFITV

-88 QDSEKMSFYDKYN
+88 QDSDEASFYEKFN
-101 QLLANDTIRT
+101 QLLENEDIQTN
-111 EFLIANQKLKKSI
+111 FLLSNQNLRKSI
-124 ADTES
+124 NDTES
-129 FIKVV
+129 FVKRV
-134 NSEASA
+134 NEEG
-140 DIDIISSHQE
+140 IGNRDIILFHKE

-159 RKINQIYYRLVVN
+159 RKVNQMYYQLVVN
-172 NLFAEKNIKI
+172 NLFAEINLEI
-182 LTIDMNDLKEIS
+182 LTIDISDLDEIS
-194 STEDLL
+194 NTENSLM
-200 LLQAS
+200 LQANRVS
-205 KVNTEL
+205 SEL
-211 EEVIFASKSKITYV
+211 EEIINASKAQITYV
-225 ERIALSYIVITSLI
+225 ERIAISYIVITSLI
-239 ALLFVVTM
+239 ALLFVVSM

-262 LTDSINRYTPLH
+262 LTDSINRYSPLH
-274 KVEEIEDEQNILLR
+274 KVEEIEDEQNILSR

-310 EGLQNA
+310 EGLQTA
-316 KFDAERANKAKSVF
+316 KLDAERANKAKSVF

-383 DVSELEVGAIKPRHE
+383 DVSELEVGAIKPRKE
-398 IFSVNNILIS
+398 VFSVNNILIS

-424 RIVPS
+424 RVVPS
-429 SLYVRSDPAL
+429 SLYVESDPAL

-450 AIRYTNKGSVLIGC
+450 AIRYTDKGSVLIGC

-487 SLIYEDFYQIEN
+487 SLIYEDFYQVEN

-506 GLGLGLALAK
+506 GIGLGLALAK
-516 RLADSLEHTIDSKS
+516 RLADSLKHTIDSKS
-530 SLGSGSCFS
+530 RLGSGSYFS
-539 VSVDLAEN
+539 VNVDLAEN
-547 KADKNQ
+547 KA
-553 SEIFMNIM
+553 EINNDEILMNIM

-601 MNLIKENPYNNPD
+601 MNLIDEDPYTNPD
-614 IILADNRLPGDSSGI
+614 IILADNRLPGDASGI

-646 IMTGDVERNHVQ
+646 IMTGDVERSHVQ

-683 LIQAKEA
+683 LIQA

>member
-1 METVNQNFFN
+1 MEIANQNFFN
-11 RLSLNQKILA
+11 RLSLNQKILS
-21 LLVIEVFGFVAVA
+21 LLVIEVLGFVAVA

-62 NSIDENVYKQS
+62 NAIDENVYKQS

-88 QDSEKMSFYDKYN
+88 QDSEKTSFYEKYN
-101 QLLANDTIRT
+101 QLLANDSIRT

-134 NSEASA
+134 NSEAKA
-140 DIDIISSHQE
+140 DIAIISSHQE
-150 KLLSELYEL
+150 KLLSELFEL

-172 NLFAEKNIKI
+172 NLFAEKNIEI
-182 LTIDMNDLKEIS
+182 LTIDANDLKEIS
-194 STEDLL
+194 LTENLL
-200 LLQAS
+200 LVQAG
-205 KVNTEL
+205 KVNAEL
-211 EEVIFASKSKITYV
+211 EEIIFASKSKITYV

-274 KVEEIEDEQNILLR
+274 KVEEFEDQKNILSR

-298 FNRLKKDLWEQG
+298 FNRLKEDLWEQG

-316 KFDAERANKAKSVF
+316 KIDAERANKAKSVF

-424 RIVPS
+424 RVVPS
-429 SLYVRSDPAL
+429 SFYVRSDPAL

-450 AIRYTNKGSVLIGC
+450 AIRYTDKGSVLIGC
-464 RKRGDKVS
+464 RKKGDKVV

-516 RLADSLEHTIDSKS
+516 RLAESLEHTIDSKS
-530 SLGSGSCFS
+530 TLGNGSCFS
-539 VSVDLAEN
+539 VAVDIAEN
-547 KADKNQ
+547 KIDDNQ
-553 SEIFMNIM
+553 AESFMNIM
-561 NLSGINILLVEDDID
+561 NFYSR
-576 VLKATKQLLE
+576 QL
-586 SWGCKVKTARNKDEV
+586 T
-601 MNLIKENPYNNPD
+601 
-614 IILADNRLPGDSSGI
+614 
-629 DITYLIQEK
+629 
-638 LQTSIPCV
+638 
-646 IMTGDVERNHVQ
+646 
-658 SIIDQGFPVLLKPIQ
+658 
-673 PAKFRAMLSH
+673 
-683 LIQAKEA
+683 

>member
-1 METVNQNFFN
+1 METANQIFFN
-11 RLSLNQKILA
+11 KLSLNQKILA
-21 LLVIEVFGFVAVA
+21 LLVIEVFGFIAVA

-62 NSIDENVYKQS
+62 NTIDENVYKQS

-83 SQIVN
+83 SAIVN
-88 QDSEKMSFYDKYN
+88 QDSEKTSYYEKYN

-129 FIKVV
+129 FIKIV

-172 NLFAEKNIKI
+172 NLFAEKNIEI
-182 LTIDMNDLKEIS
+182 LTIDINDLHEIS
-194 STEDLL
+194 STEDIL
-200 LLQAS
+200 LLQAR
-205 KVNTEL
+205 KVNAEL
-211 EEVIFASKSKITYV
+211 EEIIFASKSKITYV
-225 ERIALSYIVITSLI
+225 ERIAVSYIVITSLI

-464 RKRGDKVS
+464 RKRGDKVA

-487 SLIYEDFYQIEN
+487 SLIYEDFYQVEN

-638 LQTSIPCV
+638 LQASIPCV

-683 LIQAKEA
+683 LIQA

>member
-1 METVNQNFFN
+1 MELIKQNLFN
-11 RLSLNQKILA
+11 RLSLNQKILS
-21 LLVIEVFGFVAVA
+21 LLVIEFLGFMAVM
-34 LVAFT
+34 LVAFS
-39 QVYTVGDETKQMSSI
+39 QIYTVGNETKQMSSI

-62 NSIDENVYKQS
+62 NTIDENVYKQS

-83 SQIVN
+83 NQIVN
-88 QDSEKMSFYDKYN
+88 QGSEEASFYDKFN
-101 QLLANDTIRT
+101 QLLENEDIQT
-111 EFLIANQKLKKSI
+111 EFILSNQNLKQSI

-129 FIKVV
+129 FVKRVSNEGIGDKDIIKV
-134 NSEASA
+134 
-140 DIDIISSHQE
+140 HKE

-159 RKINQIYYRLVVN
+159 RKVNQMYYQLVVD
-172 NLFAEKNIKI
+172 NLFAEINLEI
-182 LTIDMNDLKEIS
+182 LTIDITDLDEIS
-194 STEDLL
+194 ATENNLM
-200 LLQAS
+200 LQANRVS
-205 KVNTEL
+205 SEL
-211 EEVIFASKSKITYV
+211 EKIINASKAQITYV
-225 ERIALSYIVITSLI
+225 ERIAISYIVITSLI
-239 ALLFVVTM
+239 ALLFVVSM

-274 KVEEIEDEQNILLR
+274 KVEEIEDEQNILSR

-316 KFDAERANKAKSVF
+316 KSDAERANKAKSVF

-429 SLYVRSDPAL
+429 SLYVESDPAL

-450 AIRYTNKGSVLIGC
+450 AIRYTDKGSVLIGC
-464 RKRGDKVS
+464 RRKGSEVS

-487 SLIYEDFYQIEN
+487 SLIYEDFYQVEN

-516 RLADSLEHTIDSKS
+516 RLSDSLDHKIDSKS
-530 SLGSGSCFS
+530 SLGRGSCFS
-539 VSVDLAEN
+539 VRVDLAEN
-547 KADKNQ
+547 KADTNQ
-553 SEIFMNIM
+553 DEIFMNIM
-561 NLSGINILLVEDDID
+561 NLSGINILLIEDDID

-586 SWGCKVKTARNKDEV
+586 SWGCNVKTARNKDEV
-601 MNLIKENPYNNPD
+601 MNLIKEDPYKNPD
-614 IILADNRLPGDSSGI
+614 IILADNRLPGDASGI

-646 IMTGDVERNHVQ
+646 IMTGDVERSHVQ
-658 SIIDQGFPVLLKPIQ
+658 GIIDQGFPVLLKPIQ

-683 LIQAKEA
+683 LIQA

>member
-1 METVNQNFFN
+1 MELVKQNLFN

-21 LLVIEVFGFVAVA
+21 LLVVEVFGFIAVM
-34 LVAFT
+34 LVAFS
-39 QVYTVGDETKQMSSI
+39 QISTVGNETKQMSSI

-62 NSIDENVYKQS
+62 NTIDENVYKQS

-83 SQIVN
+83 SAIVN
-88 QDSEKMSFYDKYN
+88 QDSEKTSYYEKYN
-101 QLLANDTIRT
+101 QLLENDTIRT
-111 EFLIANQKLKKSI
+111 EFLIANQKLTKSI
-124 ADTES
+124 ADTEA
-129 FIKVV
+129 FIKIV
-134 NSEASA
+134 NSEEIG

-159 RKINQIYYRLVVN
+159 RKVNQIYYQLVVN
-172 NLFAEKNIKI
+172 NLFAEKNIEI
-182 LTIDMNDLKEIS
+182 LSIHMNDLNEIS
-194 STEDLL
+194 STENLL
-200 LLQAS
+200 LAQAG
-205 KVNTEL
+205 KVSSEL
-211 EEVIFASKSKITYV
+211 EAIIFASKSKITYV
-225 ERIALSYIVITSLI
+225 ERIANSYIVITSLI
-239 ALLFVVTM
+239 ALLFVVSM

-274 KVEEIEDEQNILLR
+274 KVEEFEDEKVILAR

-298 FNRLKKDLWEQG
+298 FNRLKQDLWEQG

-316 KFDAERANKAKSVF
+316 KIDAERANKAKSLF

-371 SISTARLLNALL
+371 SMSTARLLNALL
-383 DVSELEVGAIKPRHE
+383 DVSELEVGAIKPRFE
-398 IFSVNNILIS
+398 SFSVNNMLIS

-414 PLAKDKELDF
+414 PLAKDKGLNF
-424 RIVPS
+424 RVVPS

-464 RKRGDKVS
+464 RKRGDKVV

-516 RLADSLEHTIDSKS
+516 RLAESLEHSINSKS
-530 SLGSGSCFS
+530 TLGAGSCFS
-539 VSVDLAEN
+539 VTVDIAEN
-547 KADKNQ
+547 NTENNQ
-553 SEIFMNIM
+553 EESFMNIM
-561 NLSGINILLVEDDID
+561 NLSGTNILLVEDDMD

-601 MNLIKENPYNNPD
+601 MNFIKENPYDNPD
-614 IILADNRLPGDSSGI
+614 IILADNRLPGDASGI

-638 LQTSIPCV
+638 LQASIPCV

-683 LIQAKEA
+683 LIQA

>member
-1 METVNQNFFN
+1 MELIKQNLFN
-11 RLSLNQKILA
+11 RLSLNQKILS
-21 LLVIEVFGFVAVA
+21 LLVIEFLGFMAVM
-34 LVAFT
+34 LVAFS
-39 QVYTVGDETKQMSSI
+39 QIYTVGNETKQMSSI

-62 NSIDENVYKQS
+62 NTIDENVYKQS

-83 SQIVN
+83 NQIVN
-88 QDSEKMSFYDKYN
+88 QGSEEATFYDKFN
-101 QLLANDTIRT
+101 QLLENEDIQT
-111 EFLIANQKLKKSI
+111 EFILSNQNLKQSI

-129 FIKVV
+129 FVKRVSNEGIGDKDIIKV
-134 NSEASA
+134 
-140 DIDIISSHQE
+140 HKE

-159 RKINQIYYRLVVN
+159 RKVNQMYYQLVVD
-172 NLFAEKNIKI
+172 NLFAEINLEI
-182 LTIDMNDLKEIS
+182 LTIDITDLDEIS
-194 STEDLL
+194 ATENNLM
-200 LLQAS
+200 LQANRVS
-205 KVNTEL
+205 SEL
-211 EEVIFASKSKITYV
+211 EEIINASKAQITYV
-225 ERIALSYIVITSLI
+225 ERIAISYIVITSLI
-239 ALLFVVTM
+239 ALLFVVSM

-274 KVEEIEDEQNILLR
+274 KVEEIEDEQNILSR

-316 KFDAERANKAKSVF
+316 KSDAERANKAKSVF

-429 SLYVRSDPAL
+429 SLYVESDPAL

-450 AIRYTNKGSVLIGC
+450 AIRYTDKGSVLIGC
-464 RKRGDKVS
+464 RRKGSEVS

-487 SLIYEDFYQIEN
+487 SLIYEDFYQVEN

-516 RLADSLEHTIDSKS
+516 RLSDSLDHKIDSKS
-530 SLGSGSCFS
+530 SLGRGSCFS
-539 VSVDLAEN
+539 VRVDLAEN
-547 KADKNQ
+547 
-553 SEIFMNIM
+553 
-561 NLSGINILLVEDDID
+561 ILQDHVLVPPAE
-576 VLKATKQLLE
+576 
-586 SWGCKVKTARNKDEV
+586 
-601 MNLIKENPYNNPD
+601 
-614 IILADNRLPGDSSGI
+614 
-629 DITYLIQEK
+629 YL
-638 LQTSIPCV
+638 C
-646 IMTGDVERNHVQ
+646 
-658 SIIDQGFPVLLKPIQ
+658 
-673 PAKFRAMLSH
+673 
-683 LIQAKEA
+683 

>member
-1 METVNQNFFN
+1 METANQIFFN
-11 RLSLNQKILA
+11 KLSLNQKILA
-21 LLVIEVFGFVAVA
+21 LLVIEVFGFIAVA

-83 SQIVN
+83 SAIVN
-88 QDSEKMSFYDKYN
+88 QDSEKTSYYEKYN
-101 QLLANDTIRT
+101 QLLENDTIRT
-111 EFLIANQKLKKSI
+111 EFLIANQKLRKSI

-129 FIKVV
+129 FIKIVK
-134 NSEASA
+134 SEEKA
-140 DIDIISSHQE
+140 DIDIISAHQE

-172 NLFAEKNIKI
+172 NLFAEKNIEI
-182 LTIDMNDLKEIS
+182 LTIDINDLHEIS
-194 STEDLL
+194 STEDIL
-200 LLQAS
+200 LLQAR
-205 KVNTEL
+205 KVNAEL
-211 EEVIFASKSKITYV
+211 EKIIFASKSKITYV
-225 ERIALSYIVITSLI
+225 ERIAVSYIVITSLI

-487 SLIYEDFYQIEN
+487 SLIYEDFYQVEN

-638 LQTSIPCV
+638 LQASIPCV

-683 LIQAKEA
+683 LIQAKEV

>member
-1 METVNQNFFN
+1 METANQIFFN
-11 RLSLNQKILA
+11 KLSLNQKILA
-21 LLVIEVFGFVAVA
+21 LLVIEVFGFIAVA

-62 NSIDENVYKQS
+62 NAIDENVYKQS

-88 QDSEKMSFYDKYN
+88 QDSEKTSFYEKYN
-101 QLLANDTIRT
+101 QLLANDSIRT

-134 NSEASA
+134 NSEAKA
-140 DIDIISSHQE
+140 DIAIISSHQE

-172 NLFAEKNIKI
+172 NLFAEKNIEI
-182 LTIDMNDLKEIS
+182 LTIDANDLKEIS
-194 STEDLL
+194 YTENLL
-200 LLQAS
+200 LVQAG
-205 KVNTEL
+205 KVNAEL
-211 EEVIFASKSKITYV
+211 EEIIFASKSKITYV

-274 KVEEIEDEQNILLR
+274 KVEEFEDEKNILSR

-298 FNRLKKDLWEQG
+298 FNRLKEDLWEQG

-316 KFDAERANKAKSVF
+316 KIDAERANKAKSVF

-383 DVSELEVGAIKPRHE
+383 DVSELEVGAIKPRFE

-424 RIVPS
+424 RVVPS
-429 SLYVRSDPAL
+429 SFYVRSDPAL

-450 AIRYTNKGSVLIGC
+450 AIRYTDKGSVLIGC
-464 RKRGDKVS
+464 RKRGDKVV

-516 RLADSLEHTIDSKS
+516 RLAESLEHTIDSKS
-530 SLGSGSCFS
+530 TLGNGSCFS
-539 VSVDLAEN
+539 VAVDIAEN
-547 KADKNQ
+547 KIDDNQ
-553 SEIFMNIM
+553 AESFMNIM
-561 NLSGINILLVEDDID
+561 NLSGANILLVEDDMD

-601 MNLIKENPYNNPD
+601 MNLIKENPYDNPD
-614 IILADNRLPGDSSGI
+614 IILADNRLPGDASGI

-638 LQTSIPCV
+638 LQASIPCV

-683 LIQAKEA
+683 LIQA

>member
-1 METVNQNFFN
+1 MELIKQNLFN
-11 RLSLNQKILA
+11 RLSLNQKILS
-21 LLVIEVFGFVAVA
+21 LLVIEFLGFMAVM
-34 LVAFT
+34 LVAFS
-39 QVYTVGDETKQMSSI
+39 QIYTVGNETKQMSSI

-62 NSIDENVYKQS
+62 NTIDENVYKQS

-83 SQIVN
+83 NQIVN
-88 QDSEKMSFYDKYN
+88 QGSEEASFYDKFN
-101 QLLANDTIRT
+101 QLLENEDIQT
-111 EFLIANQKLKKSI
+111 EFILSNQNLKQSI

-129 FIKVV
+129 FVKRVSNEGIGDKDIIKV
-134 NSEASA
+134 
-140 DIDIISSHQE
+140 HKE

-159 RKINQIYYRLVVN
+159 RKVNQMYYQLVVD
-172 NLFAEKNIKI
+172 NLFAEINLEI
-182 LTIDMNDLKEIS
+182 LTIDITDLDEIS
-194 STEDLL
+194 VTENNLM
-200 LLQAS
+200 LQAKRVS
-205 KVNTEL
+205 SEL
-211 EEVIFASKSKITYV
+211 EEIINASKAQITYV
-225 ERIALSYIVITSLI
+225 ERIAISYIVITSLI
-239 ALLFVVTM
+239 ALLFVVSM

-274 KVEEIEDEQNILLR
+274 KVEEIEDEQNILSR

-316 KFDAERANKAKSVF
+316 KSDAERANKAKSVF

-429 SLYVRSDPAL
+429 SLYVESDPAL

-450 AIRYTNKGSVLIGC
+450 AIRYTDKGSVLIGC
-464 RKRGDKVS
+464 RRKGSEVS

-487 SLIYEDFYQIEN
+487 SLIYEDFYQVEN

-516 RLADSLEHTIDSKS
+516 RLSDSLDHKIDSKS
-530 SLGSGSCFS
+530 SLGRGSCFS
-539 VSVDLAEN
+539 VRVDLAEN
-547 KADKNQ
+547 KADTSQ
-553 SEIFMNIM
+553 DEIFMNIM
-561 NLSGINILLVEDDID
+561 NLSGINILLIEDDID

-586 SWGCKVKTARNKDEV
+586 SWGCNVKTARNKDEV
-601 MNLIKENPYNNPD
+601 MNLIKEDPYKNPD
-614 IILADNRLPGDSSGI
+614 IILADNRLPGDASGI

-646 IMTGDVERNHVQ
+646 IMTGDVERSHVQ
-658 SIIDQGFPVLLKPIQ
+658 GIIDQGFPVLLKPIQ

-683 LIQAKEA
+683 LIQA

>member
-1 METVNQNFFN
+1 MELVKQNLFN

-21 LLVIEVFGFVAVA
+21 LLVVEVFGFIAVM
-34 LVAFT
+34 LVAFS
-39 QVYTVGDETKQMSSI
+39 QISTVGNETKQMSSI

-62 NSIDENVYKQS
+62 NTIDENVYKQS

-83 SQIVN
+83 SAIVN
-88 QDSEKMSFYDKYN
+88 QDSEKTSYYEKYN
-101 QLLANDTIRT
+101 QLLENDTIRT
-111 EFLIANQKLKKSI
+111 EFLIANQKLRKSI
-124 ADTES
+124 ADTEA
-129 FIKVV
+129 FIKIVH
-134 NSEASA
+134 SDEIG

-159 RKINQIYYRLVVN
+159 RKVNQIYYQLVVN
-172 NLFAEKNIKI
+172 NLFAEKNIEI
-182 LTIDMNDLKEIS
+182 LSIHMNDLNEIS
-194 STEDLL
+194 STENLL
-200 LLQAS
+200 LAQAG
-205 KVNTEL
+205 KVNSEL
-211 EEVIFASKSKITYV
+211 EAIIFASKSKITYV
-225 ERIALSYIVITSLI
+225 ERIANSYIVITSLI
-239 ALLFVVTM
+239 ALLFVISM

-274 KVEEIEDEQNILLR
+274 KVEEFEDEKVILAR

-298 FNRLKKDLWEQG
+298 FNRLKQDLWEQS

-316 KFDAERANKAKSVF
+316 KIDAERANKAKSLF

-359 EILRI
+359 EIMRI

-383 DVSELEVGAIKPRHE
+383 DVSELEVGAIKPRFE
-398 IFSVNNILIS
+398 SFSVNNMLIS

-414 PLAKDKELDF
+414 PLAKDKGLNF
-424 RIVPS
+424 RVVPS

-464 RKRGDKVS
+464 RKRGDKVV

-516 RLADSLEHTIDSKS
+516 RLAESLEHSINSKS
-530 SLGSGSCFS
+530 TLGAGSCFS
-539 VSVDLAEN
+539 VAVDIAEN
-547 KADKNQ
+547 NTENNQ
-553 SEIFMNIM
+553 DESFMNIM
-561 NLSGINILLVEDDID
+561 NLSGANILLVEDDMD

-601 MNLIKENPYNNPD
+601 MNLIKENPYDNPD
-614 IILADNRLPGDSSGI
+614 IILADNRLPGDASGI

-638 LQTSIPCV
+638 LQASIPCV

-683 LIQAKEA
+683 LIQA

>member
-1 METVNQNFFN
+1 MELIKQNLFN
-11 RLSLNQKILA
+11 RLSLNQKILS
-21 LLVIEVFGFVAVA
+21 LLVIEFLGFMAVM
-34 LVAFT
+34 LVAFS
-39 QVYTVGDETKQMSSI
+39 QIYTVGNETKQMSSI

-62 NSIDENVYKQS
+62 NTIDENVYKQS

-83 SQIVN
+83 NQIVN
-88 QDSEKMSFYDKYN
+88 QGSEEATFYDKFN
-101 QLLANDTIRT
+101 QLLENEDIQT
-111 EFLIANQKLKKSI
+111 EFILSNQNLKQSI

-129 FIKVV
+129 FVKRVSNEGIGDKDIIKV
-134 NSEASA
+134 
-140 DIDIISSHQE
+140 HKE

-159 RKINQIYYRLVVN
+159 RKVNQMYYQLVVD
-172 NLFAEKNIKI
+172 NLFAEINLEI
-182 LTIDMNDLKEIS
+182 LTIDITDLDEIS
-194 STEDLL
+194 VTENNLM
-200 LLQAS
+200 LQAKRVS
-205 KVNTEL
+205 SEL
-211 EEVIFASKSKITYV
+211 EEIINASKAQITYV
-225 ERIALSYIVITSLI
+225 ERIAISYIVITSLI
-239 ALLFVVTM
+239 ALLFVISM

-274 KVEEIEDEQNILLR
+274 KVEEIEDEQNILSR

-316 KFDAERANKAKSVF
+316 KSDAERANKAKSVF

-429 SLYVRSDPAL
+429 SLYVESDPAL

-450 AIRYTNKGSVLIGC
+450 AIRYTDKGSVLIGC
-464 RKRGDKVS
+464 RRKGSEVS

-487 SLIYEDFYQIEN
+487 SLIYEDFYQVEN

-516 RLADSLEHTIDSKS
+516 RLSDSLDHKIDSKS
-530 SLGSGSCFS
+530 SLGRGSCFS
-539 VSVDLAEN
+539 VTVDLAEN
-547 KADKNQ
+547 KADTSQ
-553 SEIFMNIM
+553 DEIFMNIM
-561 NLSGINILLVEDDID
+561 NLSGINILLIEDDID

-586 SWGCKVKTARNKDEV
+586 SWGCNVKTARNKDEV
-601 MNLIKENPYNNPD
+601 MNLIKEDPYKNPD
-614 IILADNRLPGDSSGI
+614 IILADNRLPGDASGI

-646 IMTGDVERNHVQ
+646 IMTGDVERSHVQ
-658 SIIDQGFPVLLKPIQ
+658 EIIDQGFPVLLKPIQ

-683 LIQAKEA
+683 LIQA

>member
-1 METVNQNFFN
+1 MEIIKQNFFN
-11 RLSLNQKILA
+11 RLSLNQKILS
-21 LLVIEVFGFVAVA
+21 LLVIEILGFTAVM
-34 LVAFT
+34 LVAFS
-39 QVYTVGDETKQMSSI
+39 QIYKVGNETKQMSSI

-62 NSIDENVYKQS
+62 NTIDENVYKQS
-73 LSVKELFITV
+73 ISVKELFITV

-88 QDSEKMSFYDKYN
+88 QDSDEASFYEKFN
-101 QLLANDTIRT
+101 QLLENEDIQTN
-111 EFLIANQKLKKSI
+111 FLLSNQNLRKSI
-124 ADTES
+124 NDTES
-129 FIKVV
+129 FVKRV
-134 NSEASA
+134 NEEG
-140 DIDIISSHQE
+140 IGNRDIILFHKE

-159 RKINQIYYRLVVN
+159 RKVNQMYYQLVVN
-172 NLFAEKNIKI
+172 NLFAEINLEI
-182 LTIDMNDLKEIS
+182 LTIDISDLDEIS
-194 STEDLL
+194 NTENSLM
-200 LLQAS
+200 LQANRVS
-205 KVNTEL
+205 SEL
-211 EEVIFASKSKITYV
+211 EEIINASKAQITYV
-225 ERIALSYIVITSLI
+225 ERIAISYIIITSLI
-239 ALLFVVTM
+239 ALLFVVSM

-262 LTDSINRYTPLH
+262 LTDSINRYSPLH
-274 KVEEIEDEQNILLR
+274 KVEEIEDEQNILSR

-310 EGLQNA
+310 EGLQTA
-316 KFDAERANKAKSVF
+316 KLDAERANKAKSVF

-383 DVSELEVGAIKPRHE
+383 DVSELEVGAIKPRKE
-398 IFSVNNILIS
+398 VFSVNNILIS

-424 RIVPS
+424 RVVPS
-429 SLYVRSDPAL
+429 SLYVESDPAL

-450 AIRYTNKGSVLIGC
+450 AIRYTDKGSVLIGC

-487 SLIYEDFYQIEN
+487 SLIYEDFYQVEN

-516 RLADSLEHTIDSKS
+516 RLADSLKHTIDSKS
-530 SLGSGSCFS
+530 RLGSGSYFS
-539 VSVDLAEN
+539 VNVDLAEN
-547 KADKNQ
+547 KA
-553 SEIFMNIM
+553 EINNDEILMNIM

-601 MNLIKENPYNNPD
+601 MNLIDEDPYTNPD
-614 IILADNRLPGDSSGI
+614 IILADNRLPGDASGI

-646 IMTGDVERNHVQ
+646 IMTGDVERSHVQ
-658 SIIDQGFPVLLKPIQ
+658 GIIDQGFPVLLKQIQ

-683 LIQAKEA
+683 LIQA

>member
-1 METVNQNFFN
+1 MEVVKQNLFN

-21 LLVIEVFGFVAVA
+21 LLVVEVFGFIAVM
-34 LVAFT
+34 LVAFS
-39 QVYTVGDETKQMSSI
+39 QISTVGNETKLMSSI

-62 NSIDENVYKQS
+62 NTIDENVYKQS

-83 SQIVN
+83 SAIVN
-88 QDSEKMSFYDKYN
+88 QDSEKTSYYEKYN
-101 QLLANDTIRT
+101 QLLENDTIRT
-111 EFLIANQKLKKSI
+111 DFLIANQKLRKSI
-124 ADTES
+124 ADTET
-129 FIKVV
+129 FIKIV
-134 NSEASA
+134 NSDEIG

-159 RKINQIYYRLVVN
+159 RKVNQIYYQLVVN
-172 NLFAEKNIKI
+172 NLFAEKNIDI
-182 LTIDMNDLKEIS
+182 LSIHMNDLNEIS
-194 STEDLL
+194 STENLL
-200 LLQAS
+200 LAQAG
-205 KVNTEL
+205 KVNSEL
-211 EEVIFASKSKITYV
+211 EAIIFASKSKITYV
-225 ERIALSYIVITSLI
+225 ERIANSYIVITSLI
-239 ALLFVVTM
+239 ALLFVISM

-262 LTDSINRYTPLH
+262 LTDSINRYTPLG
-274 KVEEIEDEQNILLR
+274 KVEEFEDEKVILAR

-298 FNRLKKDLWEQG
+298 FNRLKQDLWEQS

-316 KFDAERANKAKSVF
+316 KIDAERANKAKSLF

-383 DVSELEVGAIKPRHE
+383 DVSELEAGAIKPRFE
-398 IFSVNNILIS
+398 SFSVNNMLIS

-414 PLAKDKELDF
+414 PLAKDKGLNF
-424 RIVPS
+424 RVVPS

-464 RKRGDKVS
+464 RKRGDKVV

-516 RLADSLEHTIDSKS
+516 RLSESLEHKIVSKS
-530 SLGSGSCFS
+530 TFGSGSCFS
-539 VSVDLAEN
+539 VLVNIGEKTVDEN
-547 KADKNQ
+547 QDE
-553 SEIFMNIM
+553 SFMNIM
-561 NLSGINILLVEDDID
+561 NLSGANILLVEDDMD

-601 MNLIKENPYNNPD
+601 MNLIKENPYDNPD
-614 IILADNRLPGDSSGI
+614 IILADNRLPGDASGI

-638 LQTSIPCV
+638 LQASIPCV

-658 SIIDQGFPVLLKPIQ
+658 SIIDKGFPVLLKPIQ

-683 LIQAKEA
+683 LIQA

>member
-1 METVNQNFFN
+1 MELIKQNLFN
-11 RLSLNQKILA
+11 RLSLNQKILS
-21 LLVIEVFGFVAVA
+21 LLVIEFLGFMAVM
-34 LVAFT
+34 LVAFS
-39 QVYTVGDETKQMSSI
+39 QIYTVGNETKQMSSI

-62 NSIDENVYKQS
+62 NTIDENVYKQS

-83 SQIVN
+83 NQIVN
-88 QDSEKMSFYDKYN
+88 QGSEEASFYDKFN
-101 QLLANDTIRT
+101 QLLENEDIQT
-111 EFLIANQKLKKSI
+111 EFILSNQNLKQSI

-129 FIKVV
+129 FVKRVSNEGIGDKDIIKV
-134 NSEASA
+134 
-140 DIDIISSHQE
+140 HKE

-159 RKINQIYYRLVVN
+159 RKVNQMYYQLVVD
-172 NLFAEKNIKI
+172 NLFAEINLEI
-182 LTIDMNDLKEIS
+182 LTIDITDLDEIS
-194 STEDLL
+194 ATENNLM
-200 LLQAS
+200 LQANRVS
-205 KVNTEL
+205 SEL
-211 EEVIFASKSKITYV
+211 EEIINASKAQITYV
-225 ERIALSYIVITSLI
+225 ERIAISYIVITSLI
-239 ALLFVVTM
+239 ALLFVVSM

-274 KVEEIEDEQNILLR
+274 KVEEIEDEQNILSR

-316 KFDAERANKAKSVF
+316 KSDAERANKAKSVF

-429 SLYVRSDPAL
+429 SLYVESDPAL

-450 AIRYTNKGSVLIGC
+450 AIRYTDKGSVLIGC
-464 RKRGDKVS
+464 RRKGSEVS

-487 SLIYEDFYQIEN
+487 SLIYEDFYQVEN

-516 RLADSLEHTIDSKS
+516 RLSDSLDHKIDSKS
-530 SLGSGSCFS
+530 SLGRGSCFS
-539 VSVDLAEN
+539 VRVDLAEN
-547 KADKNQ
+547 KADTSQ
-553 SEIFMNIM
+553 DEIFMNIM
-561 NLSGINILLVEDDID
+561 NLSGINILLIEDDID

-586 SWGCKVKTARNKDEV
+586 SWGCNVKTARNKDEV
-601 MNLIKENPYNNPD
+601 MNLIKEDPYKNPD
-614 IILADNRLPGDSSGI
+614 IILADNRLPGDASGI

-646 IMTGDVERNHVQ
+646 IMTGDVERSHVQ
-658 SIIDQGFPVLLKPIQ
+658 GIIDQGFPVLLKPIQ

-683 LIQAKEA
+683 LIQA

>member
-1 METVNQNFFN
+1 MELIKQNLFN
-11 RLSLNQKILA
+11 RLSLNQKILS
-21 LLVIEVFGFVAVA
+21 LLVIEFLGFMAVM
-34 LVAFT
+34 LVAFS
-39 QVYTVGDETKQMSSI
+39 QIYTVGNETKQMSSI

-62 NSIDENVYKQS
+62 NTIDENVYKQS

-83 SQIVN
+83 NQIVN
-88 QDSEKMSFYDKYN
+88 QGSEEATFYDKFN
-101 QLLANDTIRT
+101 QLLENEDIQT
-111 EFLIANQKLKKSI
+111 EFILSNQNLKQSI

-129 FIKVV
+129 FVKRVSNEGIGDKDIIKV
-134 NSEASA
+134 
-140 DIDIISSHQE
+140 HKE

-159 RKINQIYYRLVVN
+159 RKVNQMYYQLVVN
-172 NLFAEKNIKI
+172 NLFAEINLKI
-182 LTIDMNDLKEIS
+182 LTIDITDLDEIS
-194 STEDLL
+194 ATENNLM
-200 LLQAS
+200 LQANRVS
-205 KVNTEL
+205 SEL
-211 EEVIFASKSKITYV
+211 EEIINASKAQITYV
-225 ERIALSYIVITSLI
+225 ERIAISYIVITSLI
-239 ALLFVVTM
+239 ALLFVVSM

-274 KVEEIEDEQNILLR
+274 KVEEIEDEQNILSR

-316 KFDAERANKAKSVF
+316 KSDAERANKAKSVF

-429 SLYVRSDPAL
+429 SLYVESDPAL

-450 AIRYTNKGSVLIGC
+450 AIRYTDKGSVLIGC
-464 RKRGDKVS
+464 RRKGSEVS

-487 SLIYEDFYQIEN
+487 SLIYEDFYQVEN

-516 RLADSLEHTIDSKS
+516 RLSDSLDHKIDSKS
-530 SLGSGSCFS
+530 SLGRGSCFS
-539 VSVDLAEN
+539 VRVDLAEN
-547 KADKNQ
+547 KADTNQ
-553 SEIFMNIM
+553 DEIFMNIM
-561 NLSGINILLVEDDID
+561 NLSGINILLIEDDID

-586 SWGCKVKTARNKDEV
+586 SWGCNVKTARNKDEV
-601 MNLIKENPYNNPD
+601 MNLIKEDPYKNPD
-614 IILADNRLPGDSSGI
+614 IILADNRLPGDASGI

-646 IMTGDVERNHVQ
+646 IMTGDVERSHVQ
-658 SIIDQGFPVLLKPIQ
+658 GIIDQGFPVLLKPIQ

-683 LIQAKEA
+683 LIQV